1 MKPCDPG
8 QSPYPRL
15 SNGSFK
21 EKFGWHCQSESI
33 FVKTNE
39 IECGKATTRSI
50 RYILFYS
57 SFFFLLFY
65 LLLWNVLFYSNFQ
78 VGKSNKD
85 LNFKHGGMIKFQL
98 KIMIIYAIIFILS
111 LPIDKFHEGRSI
123 LILLNK
129 C

>member
-1 MKPCDPG
+1 M
-8 QSPYPRL
+8 
-15 SNGSFK
+15 
-21 EKFGWHCQSESI
+21 
-33 FVKTNE
+33 KTNE
-39 IECGKATTRSI
+39 IECGKATTHSV

-57 SFFFLLFY
+57 SCLFFSCFTYCYELDLL
-65 LLLWNVLFYSNFQ
+65 VYSNLQ
-78 VGKSNKD
+78 VGKSNKY

-111 LPIDKFHEGRSI
+111 LPIDKFHEGRTI